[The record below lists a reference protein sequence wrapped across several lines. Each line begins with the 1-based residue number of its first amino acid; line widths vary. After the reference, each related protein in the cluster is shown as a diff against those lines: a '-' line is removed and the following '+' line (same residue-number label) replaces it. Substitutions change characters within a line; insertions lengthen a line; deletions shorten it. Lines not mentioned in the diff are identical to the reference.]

1 MVQLCTA
8 PHAGPSPTS
17 GRIGQTSRVRRPAL
31 IVVLLALATALVRP
45 AGAATPSYVDSGTNA
60 DGYHQITLY
69 DGGLPP
75 PADTSSGP
83 YKADIRW
90 TAADGRT
97 RTYRII
103 VPPDLPRPAPYV
115 VGMGGL
121 YLCLGNT
128 QATQAWEQHPGVAV
142 VYAQGVGCSFNAGRC
157 CGQASRDG
165 VDDVAYLRDVL
176 RYTDATW
183 PRDGSRT
190 MVAGFSNGGM
200 MAYRFA
206 CEQPSLVSAVGVD
219 AGTDVADCRPDS
231 PVAVRHVHGGADT
244 VVPYD
249 GTENASYCSCELPP
263 VPSVL
268 AQWQRAD
275 RATGTPVEA
284 TALPA
289 MGHRWATAA
298 DGLDATGAFLDFL
311 AAHPR
316 T

>member
-1 MVQLCTA
+1 M
-8 PHAGPSPTS
+8 P
-17 GRIGQTSRVRRPAL
+17 RTSRL
-31 IVVLLALATALVRP
+31 VVLLAILLSAVFSP
-45 AGAATPSYVDSGTNA
+45 AARSAAAEDPSYVDSGTNA
-60 DGYHQITLY
+60 EGYHQITLY

-97 RTYRII
+97 RTYRVI
-103 VPPDLPRPAPYV
+103 VPQGLPSPAPYV

-142 VYAQGVGCSFNAGRC
+142 IYAQGVGCSFNAGRC
-157 CGQASRDG
+157 CGQASRDD

-176 RYTDATW
+176 RLTESTT
-183 PRDGSRT
+183 PRDSSRT
-190 MVAGFSNGGM
+190 MLAGFSNGGM

-206 CEQPSLVSAVGVD
+206 CEQPSLVSAIGID
-219 AGTDVADCRPDS
+219 AGTDVADCRPGS
-231 PVAVRHVHGGADT
+231 PVAVRHLHGQQDT

-249 GTENASYCSCELPP
+249 GTENATYCSCELPP

-268 AQWQRAD
+268 AQWRRTD
-275 RATGTPVEA
+275 RDTGTAVEA
-284 TALPA
+284 TVLPA
-289 MGHRWATAA
+289 MGHKWATAA
-298 DGLDATGAFLDFL
+298 DGLDATATFLDFL
-311 AAHPR
+311 LAHPR

>member
-1 MVQLCTA
+1 
-8 PHAGPSPTS
+8 
-17 GRIGQTSRVRRPAL
+17 VRRPAL
-31 IVVLLALATALVRP
+31 LALLLPLLTTALIRP
-45 AGAATPSYVDSGTNA
+45 AAAQTGSYVDSGTNA

-75 PADTSSGP
+75 AADTSDGP
-83 YKADIRW
+83 YKADIHW

-97 RTYRII
+97 RTYRVI
-103 VPPDLPRPAPYV
+103 VPPDLPQPAPYV

-142 VYAQGVGCSFNAGRC
+142 IYAQGVGCSFNAGRC
-157 CGQASRDG
+157 CGQASRDD
-165 VDDVAYLRDVL
+165 VDDVAYLRQVL
-176 RYTDATW
+176 TDTAATW
-183 PRDGSRT
+183 PRDSGRT

-206 CEQPSLVSAVGVD
+206 CEQPSLISAVGVD
-219 AGTDVADCRPDS
+219 AGTDVSACTPS
-231 PVAVRHVHGGADT
+231 TPVAVRHVHGDADT

-249 GTENASYCSCELPP
+249 GTENAPYCSCELPP

-268 AQWQRAD
+268 ASWRRAD
-275 RATGTPVEA
+275 RATATPVEA
-284 TALPA
+284 TVLPG
-289 MGHRWATAA
+289 MGHSWATTA

-316 T
+316 S